1 MYQSKCLSVIEKESM
16 KVLTETHLR
25 WRNHPIPS
33 IGIGIVDLYNDLR
46 VWILVGH
53 VHNHISKLFKIDA
66 KIDVPH
72 SWKVPL
78 SFGNSKRLTLRVETF
93 KLQDLNEGEVNIP
106 VAGLTGFMHVLG
118 WELSIY
124 ASLFSVLIAM

>member
-1 MYQSKCLSVIEKESM
+1 MYQSKCLSVIDKESM

-33 IGIGIVDLYNDLR
+33 IGIGIVDLYNYLR
-46 VWILVGH
+46 VWILLGH
-53 VHNHISKLFKIDA
+53 VHNYISKLFKIDA

-93 KLQDLNEGEVNIP
+93 KLQDLKEGEVNIP
-106 VAGLTGFMHVLG
+106 AAGPTGFMHVLG

>member
-78 SFGNSKRLTLRVETF
+78 SFGNSKRLTLSVETF
-93 KLQDLNEGEVNIP
+93 ILQDLYEGEVNIP
-106 VAGLTGFMHVLG
+106 SAGPTGFMHVLG

>member
-1 MYQSKCLSVIEKESM
+1 MYQSKCLSVVDKESM

-33 IGIGIVDLYNDLR
+33 IGIGIVDLYNYLR

-53 VHNHISKLFKIDA
+53 VHNYISKLFKIDA

-93 KLQDLNEGEVNIP
+93 ILQDLNEDEVSIP
-106 VAGLTGFMHVLG
+106 SAGPTGFMHVLG